1 MSKTILSAEGSI
13 TIPAEIRDQL
23 ELAPGTELVIN
34 VQGNTLV
41 LKRSISDLPH
51 WSTME
56 GMAKGEDSLT
66 DFLVQ
71 ERRAEIARDE
81 IRNKGC

>member
-1 MSKTILSAEGSI
+1 
-13 TIPAEIRDQL
+13 
-23 ELAPGTELVIN
+23 
-34 VQGNTLV
+34 VQGNALV
-41 LKRSISDLPH
+41 IRRLIPDLPH

-71 ERRAEIARDE
+71 ERRAEVARDDS
-81 IRNKGC
+81 RNKGG